1 MSISV
6 STIKLLDE
14 IEPSLRK
21 IFLAIFE
28 EIERQREENVT
39 KKEFNE
45 LKDIVKEL
53 AEAQKRTEEKVR
65 ELAEAQKRTEA
76 ELKNLISEHRKT
88 REQVGGLAHT
98 VGYVLEDR
106 AYRGLPEL
114 LMKDFRVE
122 ITEAL
127 KRDYVEIKPGRY
139 EEINIIG
146 RGKIDGR
153 GVWIIGDCKTQL
165 KKRDIDRFLKLL
177 RDLKDISQEDIII
190 IAVTYQASPQVRKYA
205 NSKGIKIY
213 FSYQLPL

>member
-1 MSISV
+1 MTISV

>member
-53 AEAQKRTEEKVR
+53 AEAQKRTEEKVK